1 MKVSAEQP
9 KIIVVGSSSIDLV
22 LNTSF
27 HPEPNETVI
36 AQNLKLFGGKGAN
49 QAVGTARLGASTF
62 FIGCV
67 GMDPMVNK
75 FLEI

>member
-36 AQNLKLFGGKGAN
+36 AQNLKLF
-49 QAVGTARLGASTF
+49 
-62 FIGCV
+62 
-67 GMDPMVNK
+67 
-75 FLEI
+75 LEEKEPIKQ